1 MQEKPIPR
9 IIATTVIGVRRN
21 GQAAM
26 GSDGQ
31 ITIGETIMK
40 HTTKKVRR
48 IFNDQVVVGFAG
60 ASADAMALFDK
71 FENELEKY
79 KGNVNR
85 AAVEL
90 AKIWRTDKYLRQLE
104 ALLTVMNKETMLIIS
119 GTGDVIEPDDD
130 IIAIGSGGAF
140 ATAAARALLR
150 HTEMNAREI
159 VAESLRIASEICIY
173 TNNNFTIIEL

>member
-31 ITIGETIMK
+31 LTIGETIMK